1 MVDHDFIKLLKLEQ
15 NKITRGKMKTY
26 EICFSEIASYCA
38 TIEAE
43 NEEEAIKNF
52 REQIPDNVEGINDEF
67 LGIDSVE
74 EIR

>member
-1 MVDHDFIKLLKLEQ
+1 M
-15 NKITRGKMKTY
+15 NTY

-52 REQIPDNVEGINDEF
+52 REQVPDNVEGINDEF

>member
-1 MVDHDFIKLLKLEQ
+1 M
-15 NKITRGKMKTY
+15 NTY
-26 EICFSEIASYCA
+26 EIYFSEIASYCA

-52 REQIPDNVEGINDEF
+52 REQVPDNVEGINDEF